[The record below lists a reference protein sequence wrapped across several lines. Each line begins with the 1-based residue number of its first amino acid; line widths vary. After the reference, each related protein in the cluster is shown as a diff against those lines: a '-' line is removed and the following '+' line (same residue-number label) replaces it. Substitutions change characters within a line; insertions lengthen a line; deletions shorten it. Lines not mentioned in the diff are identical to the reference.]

1 MPRCIGITQAGTQC
15 THQARA
21 NQERCRTHQR
31 IAEIAAQA
39 VQAAPAG
46 PVNRC
51 THLTGAR
58 QCDRVSEAGHTVCSR
73 HRLLAERMER
83 RRVFREQVATG
94 LQALNTA
101 FAAGEPNMD
110 WRSVAVRLHARMVAG
125 EITVNHEYD
134 IGYAYAILRD
144 GHAIHGTFITY
155 YNHLADFG
163 VPPAVIVQAAAPR
176 LVNRLARLAND
187 RQNVH
192 TNIVSQ
198 QTNRGVE
205 IFLSTAVPHDQ
216 MTLQEITRQWC
227 DQFALEDVGLFGR
240 VLVDLNY
247 WFRRADCRE
256 PGDWL
261 YRRLLNGFWAYVNER
276 WSPKSSSTEA
286 FLIRNE
292 ICKRLWEEAV
302 DGIELCCDGHISRL
316 VSVLVGFD
324 ASFMGV
330 QSLGEAIQNRMAAIA
345 AGTGTTE
352 QKIAAAQAA
361 FDEME
366 VPEEERGAWLEA
378 F

>member
-1 MPRCIGITQAGTQC
+1 
-15 THQARA
+15 
-21 NQERCRTHQR
+21 
-31 IAEIAAQA
+31 
-39 VQAAPAG
+39 V
-46 PVNRC
+46 V
-51 THLTGAR
+51 
-58 QCDRVSEAGHTVCSR
+58 
-73 HRLLAERMER
+73 
-83 RRVFREQVATG
+83 
-94 LQALNTA
+94 
-101 FAAGEPNMD
+101 
-110 WRSVAVRLHARMVAG
+110 
-125 EITVNHEYD
+125 
-134 IGYAYAILRD
+134 
-144 GHAIHGTFITY
+144 
-155 YNHLADFG
+155 
-163 VPPAVIVQAAAPR
+163 VQAAAPR
-176 LVNRLARLAND
+176 PNRLARLAND

-198 QTNRGVE
+198 QTNKGIE
-205 IFLSTAVPHDQ
+205 IFLAMPVPHDQ

-227 DQFALEDVGLFGR
+227 DQFAMEDVGLFGR

-256 PGDWL
+256 AGDWL
-261 YRRLLNGFWAYVNER
+261 YRRLLNGFWAYVNQR
-276 WSPKSSSTEA
+276 WSPKSSSTED
-286 FLIRNE
+286 FLVRNE

-302 DGIELCCDGHISRL
+302 DGLELCCDGHISRL